1 LLVVLGVVVLGVV
14 VLGVV
19 VLGFL
24 AGVSPSRHTARKPSP
39 AST

>member
-19 VLGFL
+19 VL
-24 AGVSPSRHTARKPSP
+24 VSPARHTARKPSP